1 MGRLGAPLG
10 LCATRLLGTDFLD
23 LVAGFF
29 EVGSLEDFVVGWD
42 WVVVSCGVGDEVDLK
57 IQNITLFIFILS
69 ISKYK
74 DVCLFF
80 GLSTRPDNA

>member
-29 EVGSLEDFVVGWD
+29 EVRSLEDFVVGFC

-57 IQNITLFIFILS
+57 IQNGIIPLEIFH
-69 ISKYK
+69 
-74 DVCLFF
+74 CL
-80 GLSTRPDNA
+80 LRSPDIRVWT